1 MPGDKL
7 FFRGDLKVTIIKAND
22 LPNADGK
29 DLKSKFDK
37 FLKIEKKKDLSGK
50 NRLTFIHFCP
60 LFFFLHFMLY
70 FYFKILYLS
79 SRRV

>member
-1 MPGDKL
+1 MLGDKL
-7 FFRGDLKVTIIKAND
+7 YFRGDLKVTIIKAND

-50 NRLTFIHFCP
+50 NRLTFIHFP
-60 LFFFLHFMLY
+60 PILLFV
-70 FYFKILYLS
+70 FYVILLFQDPVS
-79 SRRV
+79 F